1 MNKTKNEYCLSL
13 RDLKE
18 KLNVEMTDDM
28 LYEHFT
34 VHELLIIELK
44 KQNKLQLNKNGY
56 VNFLNKIT
64 SYKTKNV
71 DVSIILYMWFI

>member
-1 MNKTKNEYCLSL
+1 MKN
-13 RDLKE
+13 
-18 KLNVEMTDDM
+18 DM